1 MYSDQNA
8 VKPTAMSK
16 LLQECYRER
25 MVLHKRPE
33 CQHLDDTVCR
43 ASCLTHATLFTGNA
57 RWSWY
62 ACSNNL
68 LSVVT
73 VHRVVTVLRSWLC
86 CMQDY
91 VEVALL
97 ALMSVGVFLHYEV
110 PHGKHVSG
118 GAQHHN
124 HHHLPSMVTWD
135 FIISLDFMSV

>member
-1 MYSDQNA
+1 MGRDNSCHDMIMIWVLA
-8 VKPTAMSK
+8 CTCR
-16 LLQECYRER
+16 QECYRER

-43 ASCLTHATLFTGNA
+43 ASCLTHATLFT
-57 RWSWY
+57 
-62 ACSNNL
+62 
-68 LSVVT
+68 
-73 VHRVVTVLRSWLC
+73 
-86 CMQDY
+86 DY